1 MSMVK
6 HLNVMLL
13 ELDYLMLFV
22 MENILNMQLQKDNM
36 LFFQDSQQEDIQKLQ
51 SKIGNADPG
60 DQVKFG
66 VDPTGPTGGSLLANL
81 IQTPSLMER
90 AQQGREVG
98 YAIIAVGIIA
108 VYLPF
113 ISYIVYT

>member
-1 MSMVK
+1 MRVS
-6 HLNVMLL
+6 
-13 ELDYLMLFV
+13 
-22 MENILNMQLQKDNM
+22 
-36 LFFQDSQQEDIQKLQ
+36 
-51 SKIGNADPG
+51 G

-108 VYLPF
+108 VLFAFYKLYSF
-113 ISYIVYT
+113 IYDWNCCKKASKPRCGRFF